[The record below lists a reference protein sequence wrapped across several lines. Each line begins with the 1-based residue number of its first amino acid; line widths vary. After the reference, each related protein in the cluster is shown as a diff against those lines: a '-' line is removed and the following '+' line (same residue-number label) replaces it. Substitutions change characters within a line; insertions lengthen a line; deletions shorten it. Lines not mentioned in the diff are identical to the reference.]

1 MTDSHSLTEAV
12 RRSAFITAGHR
23 SNALPLF
30 MKNLSIRSLWRGAL
44 LGVALIGSAT
54 AEPWT
59 LERAIPFALENSP
72 DARVAEYRIHA
83 ARAGLEQ
90 ARSAF
95 WPQVQIRSSYI
106 RTDNPM
112 QVFGAALSQQS
123 FDPALD
129 FNNVPDADHLNVHGL
144 VTVPL
149 YAGGRIT
156 SEQRSAR
163 AQSEAARLQA
173 EAVRNA
179 LAFEVSRAFYTIRK
193 TREFIRATQ
202 AAVDA
207 FLASLGI
214 ANHRLEAGTLLKHE
228 VLDVE
233 VRLAQARE
241 DLARAR
247 NAHALALRAFRN
259 LLGLESESIEI
270 SETGSTLQLPPD
282 DVPAQRLELLAARR
296 QTLAAEADVRRARSG
311 RLPQVQAFGRYD
323 YDHGWKF
330 DGSGD
335 SYTVGL
341 QAQWDI
347 WNGHRTRGQIKEAQA
362 HLNTAQ
368 ELERRWLLALDLEF
382 EQARLSLEETSERL
396 AVTRQSVDQAD
407 ESAALTR
414 ARFDQGLALA
424 SQIIDAEAALTGARV
439 RRAEAEADH
448 QIAIAALRKAL
459 GIPQL

>member
-1 MTDSHSLTEAV
+1 
-12 RRSAFITAGHR
+12 
-23 SNALPLF
+23 
-30 MKNLSIRSLWRGAL
+30 
-44 LGVALIGSAT
+44 
-54 AEPWT
+54 
-59 LERAIPFALENSP
+59 
-72 DARVAEYRIHA
+72 
-83 ARAGLEQ
+83 
-90 ARSAF
+90 
-95 WPQVQIRSSYI
+95 
-106 RTDNPM
+106 
-112 QVFGAALSQQS
+112 
-123 FDPALD
+123 
-129 FNNVPDADHLNVHGL
+129 
-144 VTVPL
+144 
-149 YAGGRIT
+149 
-156 SEQRSAR
+156 
-163 AQSEAARLQA
+163 LQA
-173 EAVRNA
+173 DAVRNA
-179 LAFEVSRAFYTIRK
+179 LAFEVSRAFFTIRK

-207 FLASLGI
+207 FQASLGI
-214 ANHRLEAGTLLKHE
+214 ANHRLEAGTLLRHE

-233 VRLAQARE
+233 VRLGQARE

-259 LLGLESESIEI
+259 LLGLESDSLDV
-270 SETGSTLQLPPD
+270 SDTGSTLQLPPQD
-282 DVPAQRLELLAARR
+282 ISAQRLELLAARR

-347 WNGHRTRGQIKEAQA
+347 WNGHRTRGQIREAQA

-368 ELERRWLLALDLEF
+368 EVERRWLLALDLEF

-396 AVTRQSVDQAD
+396 AVTLQSVDQAD
-407 ESAALTR
+407 ESATLTR
-414 ARFDQGLALA
+414 ARFHQGLALA